1 MFGFSFCLY
10 SLSCCRFLFRLILNR
25 KLFGN
30 FEFSLHL
37 YRNVLFFL
45 LFVPLLFLLFWIIYR
60 KLKQKRKS
68 RFLGCFCP
76 KTSLFVAN
84 KTLIFSVLYLYR
96 ANHTPTPPFLALAE
110 WVSSLPKI
118 FYFFIFYFFV
128 KYSDFSNS
136 AFLPN
141 FEHFPKHHIYF

>member
-1 MFGFSFCLY
+1 MFGFSLCLY

-30 FEFSLHL
+30 FEFFRTFAQTF
-37 YRNVLFFL
+37 YLFTFYFL
-45 LFVPLLFLLFWIIYR
+45 AFSSVWIVQKKTETETKKPHFCRFCR
-60 KLKQKRKS
+60 KMS
-68 RFLGCFCP
+68 VFD
-76 KTSLFVAN
+76 AN
-84 KTLIFSVLYLYR
+84 NILIFSVLYLYR
-96 ANHTPTPPFLALAE
+96 ANHTPTPPVFGTRRVGQLSSEIFLF
-110 WVSSLPKI
+110 
-118 FYFFIFYFFV
+118 FYFLFFV